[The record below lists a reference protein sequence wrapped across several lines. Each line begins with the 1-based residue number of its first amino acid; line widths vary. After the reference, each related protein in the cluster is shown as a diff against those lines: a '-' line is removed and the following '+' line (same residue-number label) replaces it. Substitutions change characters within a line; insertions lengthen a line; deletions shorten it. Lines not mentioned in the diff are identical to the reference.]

1 MKAFL
6 DATEQ
11 EIPRP
16 KNKRRRKSYYSE
28 KRRDTRLRHR

>member
-1 MKAFL
+1 MEAFI

-16 KNKRRRKSYYSE
+16 KNKRRRKNYYSG
-28 KRRDTRLRHR
+28 KGFIPKI